1 MRDNTFAFMQDFTK
15 EIEELKMKAKT
26 PAERRKVDADMMGNM
41 PLHFGEWLKKMGID
55 LFGLLSKK

>member
-1 MRDNTFAFMQDFTK
+1 MQDFTK